1 MTIDRRIFV
10 RKMLVGTGL
19 LYLFPHNVFAGD
31 TCGVAH
37 PFMPPNKNFPGTC
50 HNCGMKRPMWA
61 RTWHSYELD
70 GEKLEVCSMH
80 CLAEAT
86 LNSGVTPKS
95 VQVALYLDPQKSV
108 AADQAFYVLGSKAR
122 GTMTMKSKLAFAT
135 RQEAEAFAGECGGAV
150 VSFEDAYQ
158 EAATAIAKE
167 NQMINHNRISKGK
180 IVEPIDNKDICPVC
194 DMYAARYPK
203 NKCQIQTADGKVIH
217 FCSTQCLFEFLK
229 NSHKYAMPALKT
241 KFMWVVDYESG
252 QWIYAQNA
260 FYVLG
265 TNVRGPMGKEAFPF
279 INKEKATEFSKAHS
293 GTVLRFKEV
302 IIERIMA

>member
-1 MTIDRRIFV
+1 MTIDRRFFV

-31 TCGVAH
+31 TCDVAH
-37 PFMPPNKNFPGTC
+37 PFMPPNKDFPGTC

-61 RTWHSYELD
+61 RTWHTYELN
-70 GEKLEVCSMH
+70 GRKSKVCSMH

-86 LNSGVTPKS
+86 LNAGDTPKN
-95 VQVALYLDPQKSV
+95 VQVALYLNPQKSI
-108 AADQAFYVLGSKAR
+108 AADQAFYVFDSKAR

-135 RQEAEAFAGECGGAV
+135 QQEAEAFAGECGGDV
-150 VSFEDAYQ
+150 VLFEEAYQ
-158 EAATAIAKE
+158 AAATAIANE
-167 NQMINHNRISKGK
+167 NQMINRNRISKGK
-180 IVEPIDNKDICPVC
+180 IVEPVDNKDICPVC

-203 NKCQIQTADGKVIH
+203 NKCQIQTADGQVIH
-217 FCSTQCLFEFLK
+217 FCSTQCLFEYLN
-229 NSHKYAMPALKT
+229 NSPKYGMPVLKT

-260 FYVLG
+260 FYVIG
-265 TNVRGPMGKEAFPF
+265 TNVRGPMGKEAYPF
-279 INKEKATEFSKAHS
+279 INKEKAIKFSKDHS